1 MRKKKQVLVH
11 FEIDYIIRIVVM
23 INEKCKTQFFI
34 NHVRLGAKQNIF
46 LGIGF
51 FKWYYYNWEAC

>member
-51 FKWYYYNWEAC
+51 FK